1 MKAKLL
7 FDLNEYEDEQRF
19 KACLKGEALAN
30 YIFDILHNSKKSF
43 EYNIDQKKYA
53 TQYDLLDDIYETFWE
68 RLEQRNINL
77 HELTE

>member
-43 EYNIDQKKYA
+43 EYNIDQKKYT
-53 TQYDLLDDIYETFWE
+53 TQYDLLDDIYETFWA

>member
-43 EYNIDQKKYA
+43 GYNIAEKKYA
-53 TQYDLLDDIYETFWE
+53 TQYDLLDDIYEEFWK

>member
-7 FDLNEYEDEQRF
+7 FDLNEYEDELKF
-19 KACLKGEALAN
+19 KNCLKGEVLAN

-43 EYNIDQKKYA
+43 EYKIEENKYS
-53 TQYDLLDDIYETFWE
+53 TQYDLLDDIYEEFWK